1 MLTALA
7 KLPRRW
13 EMAMN
18 AATTMPSEPPA
29 DGLPDFAIDVPTMFV
44 DEADCELGDDG
55 LPNLYEDEGQDEMGE
70 TSDHTDSTDILL
82 YALRAHFATKADFD
96 VRANLNLYY
105 RPSPQLNYVSPDVM
119 VTRPPQPL
127 PRDLPSY
134 RIGKHGPAPVFV
146 AEVLSRRS
154 FQQRDL
160 TAKPVLYFRLKI
172 AEYLLID
179 VSGQFLPQQLLLRR
193 PADGGKWIDAQD
205 ADGGITSNLGFR
217 VIVEAD
223 GQIRV
228 IDAATGHR
236 YLRPSEAEE
245 ARREADA
252 RIRQLE
258 AELARLRGGP
268 APEPKS

>member
-1 MLTALA
+1 MT
-7 KLPRRW
+7 
-13 EMAMN
+13 
-18 AATTMPSEPPA
+18 AATTIPPEPPA
-29 DGLPDFAIDVPTMFV
+29 DGLPDLANDLPMMFE
-44 DEADCELGDDG
+44 DAAAEEIGDDG
-55 LPNLYEDEGQDEMGE
+55 LPNLYEDEGQEEMGE

-82 YALRAHFATKADFD
+82 YALKAHFATKVDFD

-105 RPSPQLNYVSPDVM
+105 RRLPRWNYVSPDVM
-119 VTRPPQPL
+119 VTRPPKPL
-127 PRDLPSY
+127 PRDLRSY
-134 RIGKHGPAPVFV
+134 RIGEQGPAPVFV

-160 TAKPVLYFRLKI
+160 TAKPVLYSGLKV

-179 VSGQFLPQQLLLRR
+179 VSGQFLPQRLQLRR
-193 PADGGKWIDAQD
+193 PNDVGNRYDTQD
-205 ADGGITSNLGFR
+205 ADGGITSALGFR
-217 VIVEAD
+217 VVLDAD

-245 ARREADA
+245 ARREAVDARRVAEEARREADA
-252 RIRQLE
+252 RIRELE

-268 APEPKS
+268 TPGPKS